1 MKSKT
6 KVRLIYMLLFLALLA
21 TEVLIA
27 LFVHDDFVRP
37 YLGDVL
43 VVPVIFFLLRA
54 AFPERIKLLPLYIFL
69 FAAAVEV
76 GQYFNIVKLLWLD
89 GIRFFRI
96 LLGSTFSF
104 LDIACYFAGAV
115 LCFFADI
122 AGRRLRSA

>member
-76 GQYFNIVKLLWLD
+76 GQYFNIVKLLRLD
-89 GIRFFRI
+89 GIRFFSI

-104 LDIACYFAGAV
+104 LDIACYCAGAV
-115 LCFFADI
+115 LCLFADI
-122 AGRRLRSA
+122 AGRRL

>member
-6 KVRLIYMLLFLALLA
+6 KARLVYMLLFLALLA

-76 GQYFNIVKLLWLD
+76 GQYFNIVKLLRLD

-104 LDIACYFAGAV
+104 LDIACYLAGAV
-115 LCFFADI
+115 LCLFADI

>member
-1 MKSKT
+1 
-6 KVRLIYMLLFLALLA
+6 MLLFLALLA

-43 VVPVIFFLLRA
+43 VVPVIFYLLRA

-76 GQYFNIVKLLWLD
+76 GQYFNIVKLLHTLFPYTARLD
-89 GIRFFRI
+89 LFVFGHSVLFCRRRSVPFCRYCRAQTAIRLN
-96 LLGSTFSF
+96 LL
-104 LDIACYFAGAV
+104 ACFDN
-115 LCFFADI
+115 LCYPQV
-122 AGRRLRSA
+122 

>member
-54 AFPERIKLLPLYIFL
+54 ALPERIKLLPLYIFRL
-69 FAAAVEV
+69 KIAEHHTVSLAAFVHAALRLLPV
-76 GQYFNIVKLLWLD
+76 GASLTGNL
-89 GIRFFRI
+89 
-96 LLGSTFSF
+96 
-104 LDIACYFAGAV
+104 A
-115 LCFFADI
+115 
-122 AGRRLRSA
+122 LRCLKNSPAETLRP

>member
-1 MKSKT
+1 
-6 KVRLIYMLLFLALLA
+6 MLLFLALLA

-54 AFPERIKLLPLYIFL
+54 AFPERIKLLR
-69 FAAAVEV
+69 
-76 GQYFNIVKLLWLD
+76 LD

-115 LCFFADI
+115 LCLFADI